1 MKGRVRELEDENPVL
16 RGESERLLGERGGL
30 GGSGCWVWWMT
41 DDTNSEDDGGVDLRV
56 RIMIVKEEWEDTQDE
71 IEKLRL
77 ELEGWKRGY
86 EDLRD
91 GAGVEG
97 NGVVMLRKEDFEK
110 RFEVGRLRS
119 VGVDGLEGL
128 EEKEGSLEL
137 EGQ

>member
-1 MKGRVRELEDENPVL
+1 M
-16 RGESERLLGERGGL
+16 
-30 GGSGCWVWWMT
+30 
-41 DDTNSEDDGGVDLRV
+41 
-56 RIMIVKEEWEDTQDE
+56 
-71 IEKLRL
+71 
-77 ELEGWKRGY
+77 EGWKRGY